1 MVTDLVC
8 KASAA
13 IRWRDLRSGVAV
25 RVAAAAGLASVDM
38 FRISIEISEGEET
51 TLRSRR
57 ATDMLS
63 MY

>member
-1 MVTDLVC
+1 MVTDLEC

-13 IRWRDLRSGVAV
+13 IRWRDLRSCVAV
-25 RVAAAAGLASVDM
+25 RVAAAAGLASEDM

-57 ATDMLS
+57 ATDML
-63 MY
+63 